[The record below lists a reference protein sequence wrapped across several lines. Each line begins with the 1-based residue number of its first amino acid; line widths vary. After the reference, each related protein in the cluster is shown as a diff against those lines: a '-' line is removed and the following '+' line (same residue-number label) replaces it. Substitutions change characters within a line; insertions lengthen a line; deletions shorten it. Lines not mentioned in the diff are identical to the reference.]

1 MFQKTVDIL
10 KEYIDGD
17 DFEITADSALV
28 DDLGLSSL
36 EVINIVAEFEDEFDI
51 EVPDRV
57 IPTLRTVG
65 DIVNYLEENVEE

>member
-1 MFQKTVDIL
+1 MFDRVVEIL
-10 KEYIDGD
+10 RDCIDNKAI
-17 DFEITADSALV
+17 EITRESALV

-36 EVINIVAEFEDEFDI
+36 EVINIVATFEDEFGI

-65 DIVNYLEENVEE
+65 DIVDYLEQNAE